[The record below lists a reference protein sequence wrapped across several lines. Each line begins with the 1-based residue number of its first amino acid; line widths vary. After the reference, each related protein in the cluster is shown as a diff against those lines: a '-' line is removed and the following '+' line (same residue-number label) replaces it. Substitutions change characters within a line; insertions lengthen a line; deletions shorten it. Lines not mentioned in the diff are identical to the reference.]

1 MDRLTEILV
10 YSELVFEVNGEV
22 VTDSLVIAKMF
33 GKDHYYVLEDIRKN
47 SVYAGEEFAQG
58 NFHETTYI
66 NSQGERMSKYNL
78 TKEAFVLLAM
88 GYNSREA
95 VQTKIKFIEEF
106 KRMRRY
112 IQSQNKIPKDAMGV
126 LKLTFAALEGHTQEI
141 QEIKTEVKG
150 LRENAPLYAI
160 ECDEITKAVKRLGV
174 LLLGGENSN
183 SYQDNSLRKK
193 LYSDIYSQLH
203 REFGVNSYKAIK
215 RNHLDRAIQIINEEY
230 SIPTV
235 LNEEIKV
242 KNSQINMAEFQ

>member
-1 MDRLTEILV
+1 MV
-10 YSELVFEVNGEV
+10 KV
-22 VTDSLVIAKMF
+22 VTDGLVIAKTF
-33 GKDHYYVLEDIRKN
+33 GKDHYYVLEDIGKN
-47 SVYAGEEFAQG
+47 IVYAGEEFGQG
-58 NFHETTYI
+58 NFFESTYT
-66 NSQGERMSKYNL
+66 NSQDERMSEYNL
-78 TKEAFVLLAM
+78 TEEAFVLLAM
-88 GYNSREA
+88 GCDSREA

-160 ECDEITKAVKRLGV
+160 ECDEMTKAVKGLGV
-174 LLLGGENSN
+174 MFLGGENSN

-203 REFGVNSYKAIK
+203 RDFGVNSSEAIK
-215 RNHLDRAIQIINEEY
+215 RNYLDRAIEMIN
-230 SIPTV
+230 
-235 LNEEIKV
+235 K
-242 KNSQINMAEFQ
+242 